1 MVIIDYFRVF
11 WRRGWVLALSAAL
24 IASSALVFSVVQT
37 PVYKST
43 VDVLVQPA
51 RTDFGLTQSAK
62 LLLDSYVAFLD
73 TETSAAE
80 VIDVLQLDTL
90 PETLRGDVRIA
101 AEAQRFLIR
110 IEVENESGGLAN
122 DIARHWAQLLVQWRN
137 DENQKQ
143 RREDRVTAV
152 ILDDPRYELDHPRK
166 GINSAAGA
174 VLGVLIG
181 VAVVLVLEYLEAGIV
196 RTRKDVEYF
205 LGMSVLGAIPTYDG
219 EASLRRK

>member
-1 MVIIDYFRVF
+1 MM
-11 WRRGWVLALSAAL
+11 LSAVLTAG
-24 IASSALVFSVVQT
+24 SALLFSVVQT
-37 PVYKST
+37 PVYQST

-73 TETSAAE
+73 TENSATE
-80 VIDVLQLDTL
+80 VIDVLQLDML
-90 PETLRGDVRIA
+90 PETLRGDVHIA

-110 IEVENESGGLAN
+110 IEVEKQSGDLAN

-143 RREDRVTAV
+143 RREDRVTAI
-152 ILDDPRYELDHPRK
+152 ILDHPRYELDRPRRA
-166 GINSAAGA
+166 INSAAGA
-174 VLGVLIG
+174 VMGLLIG
-181 VAVVLVLEYLEAGIV
+181 AAVVLVLEYMDAGMV
-196 RTRKDVEYF
+196 RNRKDVEGI
-205 LGMSVLGAIPTYDG
+205 LGMSVLGAIPAHDG

>member
-1 MVIIDYFRVF
+1 MI
-11 WRRGWVLALSAAL
+11 LSAVLTAG
-24 IASSALVFSVVQT
+24 SALLFSVVQT
-37 PVYKST
+37 PVYQST

-73 TETSAAE
+73 TENSATE
-80 VIDVLQLDTL
+80 VIDVLQLDML
-90 PETLRGDVRIA
+90 PETLRGDVHIA

-110 IEVENESGGLAN
+110 IEVENQSGDLAN

-143 RREDRVTAV
+143 RREDRVTAI
-152 ILDDPRYELDHPRK
+152 ILDHPRYELDRPRRA
-166 GINSAAGA
+166 INSAAGA
-174 VLGVLIG
+174 VMGLLIG
-181 VAVVLVLEYLEAGIV
+181 AAVVLVLEYMDAGMV
-196 RTRKDVEYF
+196 RNRKDVEGI
-205 LGMSVLGAIPTYDG
+205 LGMSVLGAIPAHDG

>member
-1 MVIIDYFRVF
+1 MM
-11 WRRGWVLALSAAL
+11 LSAVLTAG
-24 IASSALVFSVVQT
+24 SAFLFSMLQT
-37 PVYKST
+37 PVYQST

-73 TETSAAE
+73 TENSAAE
-80 VIDVLQLDTL
+80 VIDVLQLDML
-90 PETLRGDVRIA
+90 PETLRGDVHIA

-110 IEVENESGGLAN
+110 IEVENGNGDLAN

-143 RREDRVTAV
+143 RREDRVTAI
-152 ILDDPRYELDHPRK
+152 ILDLPRYELDRPRRA
-166 GINSAAGA
+166 INSAAGM
-174 VLGVLIG
+174 VLGLLIG
-181 VAVVLVLEYLEAGIV
+181 AAVVLVLEYMDAGMV
-196 RTRKDVEYF
+196 RNRKDVERL
-205 LGMSVLGAIPTYDG
+205 LGMSVLGSIPVHEG

>member
-24 IASSALVFSVVQT
+24 TASSALVFSVVQT

-110 IEVENESGGLAN
+110 IEVENESGVLAN

-143 RREDRVTAV
+143 CTGFE
-152 ILDDPRYELDHPRK
+152 I
-166 GINSAAGA
+166 
-174 VLGVLIG
+174 
-181 VAVVLVLEYLEAGIV
+181 
-196 RTRKDVEYF
+196 F
-205 LGMSVLGAIPTYDG
+205 
-219 EASLRRK
+219 

>member
-1 MVIIDYFRVF
+1 MM
-11 WRRGWVLALSAAL
+11 LSAVLTAG
-24 IASSALVFSVVQT
+24 SALLFSVVQT
-37 PVYKST
+37 PVYQST

-73 TETSAAE
+73 TENSATE
-80 VIDVLQLDTL
+80 VIDVLQLDML
-90 PETLRGDVRIA
+90 PETLRGDVHIA

-110 IEVENESGGLAN
+110 IEVENQSGDLAN

-143 RREDRVTAV
+143 RREDRVTAI
-152 ILDDPRYELDHPRK
+152 ILDHPRYELERPRRA
-166 GINSAAGA
+166 INSAAGA
-174 VLGVLIG
+174 VMGLLIG
-181 VAVVLVLEYLEAGIV
+181 AAVVLVLEYMDAGMV
-196 RTRKDVEYF
+196 RNRKDVEGI
-205 LGMSVLGAIPTYDG
+205 LGMSVLGAIPAHDG

>member
-1 MVIIDYFRVF
+1 MM
-11 WRRGWVLALSAAL
+11 LSAVLTAG
-24 IASSALVFSVVQT
+24 SALLFSVVQT
-37 PVYKST
+37 PVYQST

-73 TETSAAE
+73 TENSATE
-80 VIDVLQLDTL
+80 VIDVLQLDML
-90 PETLRGDVRIA
+90 PETLRGDVHIA

-110 IEVENESGGLAN
+110 IEVENQSGDLAN

-143 RREDRVTAV
+143 RREDRVTAI
-152 ILDDPRYELDHPRK
+152 ILDHPRYELERPRRA
-166 GINSAAGA
+166 INSAAGA
-174 VLGVLIG
+174 VMGLLIG
-181 VAVVLVLEYLEAGIV
+181 AAVVLVLEYMDAGMV
-196 RTRKDVEYF
+196 RNRKDVEGI
-205 LGMSVLGAIPTYDG
+205 LGMAVLGAIPAHDG

>member
-1 MVIIDYFRVF
+1 MVIIEYFRVF
-11 WRRGWVLALSAAL
+11 WRRGWILVLSAAL
-24 IASSALVFSVVQT
+24 TACSALVFSIVQT

-73 TETSAAE
+73 TETSAAQI
-80 VIDVLQLDTL
+80 IDVLQLDTL
-90 PETLRGDVRIA
+90 PKTLRGDVRIA

-110 IEVENESGGLAN
+110 IEVENENGNLAN

-152 ILDDPRYELDHPRK
+152 ILDDPRYDLDHPRK

-205 LGMSVLGAIPTYDG
+205 LGMSVLGSIPTHDG